1 MSGTV
6 STSKKPSECQACP
19 QRDRDGHQ
27 PGRIRHWPP
36 LAAPRLAEPLPVSR
50 SYDCHTLT
58 DLMAIVPLHVPPVV
72 LL

>member
-6 STSKKPSECQACP
+6 STSKNPSECQACP

-27 PGRIRHWPP
+27 PERIRHWPR
-36 LAAPRLAEPLPVSR
+36 LGEARLAEPLSLSR

-58 DLMAIVPLHVPPVV
+58 DLMAIVPLHVSPVV
-72 LL
+72 LV